1 MALKGTLKD
10 FGLPDIFQLLSLQKK
25 TGKLTVRSNQN
36 EVIIIFR
43 NGFIVSADSLQDPLE
58 HRLGYLLVRH
68 KVITKEQLK
77 KALDMQKETLQH
89 LGHILVS
96 LRFLTAEKLQK
107 YLQLV
112 ITQKIYRLFR
122 WKEGEYNFEPREEK
136 AFQDDYF
143 IPLSTQAILMEA
155 VRLLDEWPL
164 IKKKIPSLEL
174 VFEKSRRIDPSS
186 IVVSEAAEEV
196 EEEKRK
202 ALAPSIGMPLVIS
215 PQAHLLYQAIDG
227 SRTVKDLMDSC
238 GFNDFE
244 TCRLLSQ
251 LMDKQLIRIKSH
263 EVRPSEVKRVR
274 FQIGA
279 LTGRFLYLLI
289 IVLLVVG
296 VLNIL
301 RNPLNTL
308 TPFSPNTSYMVSTM
322 KESISRGRM
331 QQIAQSLTVY
341 YLTYERYPTDLSSL
355 VREGFL
361 QSQNLTDPWGRDY
374 HYQLLPD
381 RYLLIGLDSQG
392 RRSAQLTIE
401 EPLLFILSSI
411 K

>member
-36 EVIIIFR
+36 EVSITFR
-43 NGFIVSADSLQDPLE
+43 NGYIVSADSLQDPLE
-58 HRLGYLLVRH
+58 HRLGYLLVRR
-68 KVITKEQLK
+68 KVITMEQLK
-77 KALDMQKETLQH
+77 KALEVQKETLQH

-122 WKEGEYNFEPREEK
+122 WKEGEYYFEPREEK

-143 IPLSTQAILMEA
+143 VPLSTQAILMEA

-196 EEEKRK
+196 KEEKNK
-202 ALAPSIGMPLVIS
+202 ALAPSIGRPLIIS

-227 SRTVKDLMDSC
+227 TRTVKDLMDSC

-251 LMDKQLIRIKSH
+251 LMDKQLIRIKS
-263 EVRPSEVKRVR
+263 EEVKPLEAKRVKLR
-274 FQIGA
+274 IGT
-279 LTGRFLYLLI
+279 LTSRFLYLLI
-289 IVLLVVG
+289 IALLVVG

-308 TPFSPNTSYMVSTM
+308 TPFSPNTSHMVSTM

-331 QQIAQSLTVY
+331 QQIAQSLTIY
-341 YLTYERYPTDLSSL
+341 FLTHERYPTDLSTL
-355 VREGFL
+355 VREKFL
-361 QSQNLTDPWGRDY
+361 QSHNLRDPWGRDY
-374 HYQLLPD
+374 HYQLFPD
-381 RYLLIGLDSQG
+381 RYLLIGFDSQG

-401 EPLLFILSSI
+401 KPLLLALPSE

>member
-36 EVIIIFR
+36 EVTITFR
-43 NGFIVSADSLQDPLE
+43 NGSIVSADSLQDPLE
-58 HRLGYLLVRH
+58 DRLGYMLMRR
-68 KVITKEQLK
+68 KIITKQQLN
-77 KALDMQKETLQH
+77 KALEVQKETLQH

-122 WKEGEYNFEPREEK
+122 WKEGEYYFEPREEK

-143 IPLSTQAILMEA
+143 VPLSTQAILMEA
-155 VRLLDEWPL
+155 VRLLDEWPQ
-164 IKKKIPSLEL
+164 IRKKIPSLEM
-174 VFEKSRRIDPSS
+174 VFKRNTRIEPST
-186 IVVSEAAEEV
+186 IMVSDAAEEAQ
-196 EEEKRK
+196 EQRERTPT
-202 ALAPSIGMPLVIS
+202 PSIGEPPIIT
-215 PQAHLLYQAIDG
+215 PQAHLLYQAVDG
-227 SRTVKDLMDSC
+227 TRTVKDLMDSC
-238 GFNDFE
+238 GLNDFE

-251 LMDKQLIRIKSH
+251 LMDKQLIQIKSE
-263 EVRPSEVKRVR
+263 EVRPLVAKRVKLR
-274 FQIGA
+274 IGA
-279 LTGRFLYLLI
+279 LTAIFLYLLI
-289 IVLLVVG
+289 IALLVVG
-296 VLNIL
+296 LLNIL

-308 TPFSPNTSYMVSTM
+308 TPYTPYTSHMVSTI
-322 KESISRGRM
+322 KESISRGRL
-331 QQIAQSLTVY
+331 QQITQSLNLY
-341 YLTYERYPTDLSSL
+341 FLTYGRYPTELSPL
-355 VREGFL
+355 VKEGFL
-361 QSQNLTDPWGRDY
+361 QPQNLTDPWGRSY
-374 HYQLLPD
+374 QYQLLPD

-401 EPLLFILSSI
+401 ELLPPILSLE

>member
-10 FGLPDIFQLLSLQKK
+10 FALPDIFQLLFLQKK
-25 TGKLTVRSNQN
+25 TGILTVRSNQN
-36 EVIIIFR
+36 EVTITFR
-43 NGFIVSADSLQDPLE
+43 KGFIVSADSLQDPLE
-58 HRLGYLLVRH
+58 HRLGYLLERR
-68 KVITKEQLK
+68 KVITKEQLN
-77 KALDMQKETLQH
+77 KALEVQKETLQH
-89 LGHILVS
+89 LGHIMVS

-122 WKEGEYNFEPREEK
+122 WKEGEYNFEPCEEK
-136 AFQDDYF
+136 AFQEDYF
-143 IPLSTQAILMEA
+143 VPLSTQAILMEA

-174 VFEKSRRIDPSS
+174 VFERNRKIDPSS
-186 IVVSEAAEEV
+186 IVVSDAAKEV
-196 EEEKRK
+196 EEEKGR
-202 ALAPSIGMPLVIS
+202 APTPSIGRPLIIS
-215 PQAHLLYQAIDG
+215 PYAHLLYQAIDG
-227 SRTVKDLMDSC
+227 SRTVKDLMDCC

-251 LMDKQLIRIKSH
+251 LMDKQLIQIKSR
-263 EVRPSEVKRVR
+263 EVRPLPAKRKR
-274 FQIGA
+274 FQVGA
-279 LTGRFLYLLI
+279 LTSRFLYLLI
-289 IVLLVVG
+289 ITLLVVG
-296 VLNIL
+296 ALNIL

-308 TPFSPNTSYMVSTM
+308 TPFSPNTSRMVSTM

-341 YLTYERYPTDLSSL
+341 FLTYERYPTDLSAL
-355 VREGFL
+355 VREGLL
-361 QSQNLTDPWGRDY
+361 QPHNLKDPWGRDY
-374 HYQLLPD
+374 PYQLFPD
-381 RYLLIGLDSQG
+381 KYRLIGLDSQG

-401 EPLLFILSSI
+401 KSLLLALPSE

>member
-36 EVIIIFR
+36 EVSITFR
-43 NGFIVSADSLQDPLE
+43 NGYIVSADSLQDPLE
-58 HRLGYLLVRH
+58 HRLGYMLVRR
-68 KVITKEQLK
+68 KVITMEQLK
-77 KALDMQKETLQH
+77 KALEVQKETLQH

-143 IPLSTQAILMEA
+143 VPLSTQAILMEA

-196 EEEKRK
+196 KEEKRK

-227 SRTVKDLMDSC
+227 TRTVKDLMDSC

-251 LMDKQLIRIKSH
+251 LMDKQLIRIKSQ
-263 EVRPSEVKRVR
+263 EVRPSEVKRIR

-279 LTGRFLYLLI
+279 LTGRLLYLLI
-289 IVLLVVG
+289 IALLVVG

-308 TPFSPNTSYMVSTM
+308 TPFSPNTSHMVSTM

-331 QQIAQSLTVY
+331 QQIAQSITVY
-341 YLTYERYPTDLSSL
+341 FLTYGRYPTDLSAL
-355 VREGFL
+355 VREEFL
-361 QSQNLTDPWGRDY
+361 QPQNLTDPWGRDY
-374 HYQLLPD
+374 HYQLFTD
-381 RYLLIGLDSQG
+381 RYLLIGLDSKG

-401 EPLLFILSSI
+401 NSLLLTLSSE